1 MEHSGQKWNDGG
13 TDSHGCGQQCRCVQ
27 RCRRGGIQMH
37 GYGMQVAVRLSGMER
52 MNAMRNGADAL
63 EWKPERRAV
72 RREQECCRLQARS
85 KRTELECPY
94 TAECRMSDVT
104 GTLEGV
110 SLGRVNGISDFRTQL
125 QEAYRWIAGRM
136 WNDWNLFQEFESS
149 GLFLSSFFWNSIT
162 RSMHN
167 EPKHIMIIP
176 TCPSVG

>member
-1 MEHSGQKWNDGG
+1 
-13 TDSHGCGQQCRCVQ
+13 
-27 RCRRGGIQMH
+27 
-37 GYGMQVAVRLSGMER
+37 
-52 MNAMRNGADAL
+52 
-63 EWKPERRAV
+63 
-72 RREQECCRLQARS
+72 
-85 KRTELECPY
+85 
-94 TAECRMSDVT
+94 MSDVT

-167 EPKHIMIIP
+167 EPKHIIIIP